1 VVGGS
6 FFCIFLALCFC
17 PPSCS
22 FSFSLFCFGFSS
34 LSAGGGACNNP
45 TFQAQNNSKFLFFL
59 YLTHIV
65 LVIDEHVPFTS
76 SIYNPY
82 INNNQHFQLKVNLT

>member
-1 VVGGS
+1 MVGGS
-6 FFCIFLALCFC
+6 FFCVFLALCFC

-65 LVIDEHVPFTS
+65 LVIGEHVPSHHQDT
-76 SIYNPY
+76 IHIPTT
-82 INNNQHFQLKVNLT
+82 INISLKS

>member
-1 VVGGS
+1 
-6 FFCIFLALCFC
+6 
-17 PPSCS
+17 
-22 FSFSLFCFGFSS
+22 
-34 LSAGGGACNNP
+34 
-45 TFQAQNNSKFLFFL
+45 L